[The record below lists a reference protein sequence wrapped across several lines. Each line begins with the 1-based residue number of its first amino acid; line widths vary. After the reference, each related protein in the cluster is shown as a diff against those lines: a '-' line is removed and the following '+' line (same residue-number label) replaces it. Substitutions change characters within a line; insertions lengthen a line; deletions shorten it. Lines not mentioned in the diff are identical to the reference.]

1 MPRMRKCHLLIMM
14 QRRNVQRHLLL
25 FLSISSISII
35 LVLQGFC
42 ATGDMQS
49 AFAIFEQLQKGR
61 EAPDEVVCLE
71 AFRRAKLASAS
82 PALQKRMKMWKIS

>member
-1 MPRMRKCHLLIMM
+1 MM
-14 QRRNVQRHLLL
+14 QQHNVQRHL
-25 FLSISSISII
+25 FTISTISSIFSI

-71 AFRRAKLASAS
+71 AFRRAKLASVS
-82 PALQKRMKMWKIS
+82 PALQKRVKTWKIS